1 MSAVLPIY
9 STEAAPA
16 PMAGWLQRVLQPV
29 LEACRFQRAPPPVQ
43 IGPTGEWAGL
53 CHASTFSP
61 DRRVVI
67 SCKVAFWSSE
77 SIASVYIHEATHR
90 LLEDREVDTHGP
102 EFFCLNA
109 ILLIRSAALFRL
121 NWLFKLDFYDYSDCP
136 LDLQDE
142 PNWRGIVV
150 GWSLPTAAEL
160 AATDASAEQLADIVC
175 KRWQQFL
182 QERQNAR
189 AQAAQQVV
197 AARKNAALQLQK
209 IESLQSSIFV
219 ARTFLIVGWLCFLSV
234 CISFL

>member
-9 STEAAPA
+9 STQAAPA

-29 LEACRFQRAPPPVQ
+29 LEACRFQHAPPPVQ

-67 SCKVAFWSSE
+67 SSKVAFWSSE

-150 GWSLPTAAEL
+150 GWSLPAAAEL
-160 AATDASAEQLADIVC
+160 AATDANAEEVADMVC
-175 KRWQQFL
+175 ARWQKFVG
-182 QERQNAR
+182 ERENAR
-189 AQAAQQVV
+189 VQAVQKVV
-197 AARKNAALQLQK
+197 AARNYAAAQVEK
-209 IESLQSSIFV
+209 IERLQSSIFV
-219 ARTFLIVGWLCFLSV
+219 ARTFLFFACLCFLSV
-234 CISFL
+234 VYFVL